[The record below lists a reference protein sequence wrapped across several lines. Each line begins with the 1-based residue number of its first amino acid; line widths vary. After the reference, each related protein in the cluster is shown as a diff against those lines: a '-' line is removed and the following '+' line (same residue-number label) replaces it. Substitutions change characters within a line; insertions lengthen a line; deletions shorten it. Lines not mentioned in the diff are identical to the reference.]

1 MLKSVGIHYE
11 MFAAL
16 ETIEVLNAELR
27 WDTLDV
33 TRRLEVDGV
42 GQARRAG
49 DATDELSNHRIAET
63 AEGPSALPHS
73 QSYARCS
80 LRR

>member
-1 MLKSVGIHYE
+1 

-16 ETIEVLNAELR
+16 DTMEVLDAENR

-33 TRRLEVDGV
+33 LHVLEMDGV
-42 GQARRAG
+42 TQARRAG
-49 DATDELSNHRIAET
+49 DTPDALSNHRIAET

-73 QSYARCS
+73 QSYAR
-80 LRR
+80 